1 MDIFGNILTVILAV
15 VFGALGLAMF
25 VGLYF
30 LPSIFA
36 FRRNHPSKAAV
47 LILNIFLG
55 WTFLGWVVSL
65 VWAFTDT
72 RRS

>member
-1 MDIFGNILTVILAV
+1 METFLWAIGGTVA
-15 VFGALGLAMF
+15 FALFA
-25 VGLYF
+25 GLYF
-30 LPSIFA
+30 LPSIVA
-36 FRRNHPSKAAV
+36 FRRGHPSKAAV

>member
-15 VFGALGLAMF
+15 VFGSLGLAMIL
-25 VGLYF
+25 GLYF

-36 FRRNHPSKAAV
+36 IKRNHPSKAGII
-47 LILNIFLG
+47 ILNTLLG
-55 WTFLGWVVSL
+55 LTFLGWVVSL